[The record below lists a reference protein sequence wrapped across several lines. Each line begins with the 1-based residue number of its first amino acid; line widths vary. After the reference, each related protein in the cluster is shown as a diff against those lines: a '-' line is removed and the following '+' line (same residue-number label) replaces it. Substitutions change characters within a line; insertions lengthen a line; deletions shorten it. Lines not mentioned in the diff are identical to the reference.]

1 MTKKEL
7 VDRLAE
13 SFDLTKKAA
22 EGVIIAV
29 IEGIYEGT
37 ARDGISRSPTL
48 SCGCFLI
55 TDAKLRIYS

>member
-29 IEGIYEGT
+29 IEGIHEGT
-37 ARDGISRSPTL
+37 ARDGISRMGKHIFKRVT
-48 SCGCFLI
+48 
-55 TDAKLRIYS
+55 R

>member
-22 EGVIIAV
+22 EGVITAV
-29 IEGIYEGT
+29 IEGIHEGT
-37 ARDGISRSPTL
+37 SSSGSHERPVSAAIRAPVRT
-48 SCGCFLI
+48 
-55 TDAKLRIYS
+55 

>member
-29 IEGIYEGT
+29 IEGIHEGT
-37 ARDGISRSPTL
+37 ARDGSSRR
-48 SCGCFLI
+48 G
-55 TDAKLRIYS
+55 